1 MCIKFVTPSGP
12 HTTCCLREQAVRVF
26 RIPVTSSLSNCSHVT
41 LFGQQHSKECF
52 FFHVEA
58 PSASFY
64 HCHGELSSS
73 PFFSNSCCG
82 VACILWCMVPMF
94 STTASCRGLGRAA
107 ASGAREV
114 GTLPIAMHLQEPG
127 EVDCQN
133 QKVLSSKGKC
143 VLHYKLQNYNG
154 KFGIFST

>member
-12 HTTCCLREQAVRVF
+12 HTTCCPREQAVRVF

-52 FFHVEA
+52 FFHVEV

-73 PFFSNSCCG
+73 PFFFQLM
-82 VACILWCMVPMF
+82 LWCCLHPMMHGTNVF
-94 STTASCRGLGRAA
+94 YHCIMQRARPGCCQWRKRGRDFAHCHALAGTRG
-107 ASGAREV
+107 SG
-114 GTLPIAMHLQEPG
+114 LPESESSFKQRKMCAPLQ
-127 EVDCQN
+127 VA
-133 QKVLSSKGKC
+133 
-143 VLHYKLQNYNG
+143 KLQ
-154 KFGIFST
+154 